1 VTVAL
6 ELAVMAAVVTLNVP
20 EAAEAEIVTDVG
32 TVSAVLLFD
41 RAMLAPPAGAACDR
55 LTVQVLDA
63 FGPRLAG
70 LQVSE
75 EISTAVPR
83 LTVVVAELPLYVAV
97 MVALELAPT
106 AAVVTVNVAEVAA
119 AATATEG
126 GTVSVALVFERV
138 MLMPP
143 LGAACVTVTV
153 QVLEEFAP
161 RVAGVQDS
169 KETDSGPTRVITLVA
184 AVSR

>member
-1 VTVAL
+1 
-6 ELAVMAAVVTLNVP
+6 MAAVVTLNVP
-20 EAAEAEIVTDVG
+20 EAAAAAIVTDAG
-32 TVSAVLLFD
+32 TVSAELLFE

-55 LTVQVLDA
+55 STVQRLDA
-63 FGPRLAG
+63 FGPRLVG

-75 EISTAVPR
+75 ETSTGVPR
-83 LTVVVAELPLYVAV
+83 LMVVFAELPLYVAA

-119 AATATEG
+119 AATVTEG
-126 GTVSVALVFERV
+126 GTVKFALVFDRV
-138 MLMPP
+138 MLIPP

-161 RVAGVQDS
+161 IVAGVQDS
-169 KETDSGPTRVITLVA
+169 KETDSGPTRVTTLVA
-184 AVSR
+184 ATST

>member
-1 VTVAL
+1 VLEEFAPIVA
-6 ELAVMAAVVTLNVP
+6 
-20 EAAEAEIVTDVG
+20 G
-32 TVSAVLLFD
+32 
-41 RAMLAPPAGAACDR
+41 
-55 LTVQVLDA
+55 VQD
-63 FGPRLAG
+63 
-70 LQVSE
+70 SE
-75 EISTAVPR
+75 ETSTAASR
-83 LTVVVAELPLYVAV
+83 LMVAFAELPLYVAV

-119 AATATEG
+119 AASVTEG
-126 GTVSVALVFERV
+126 GSVSVALVFERV